1 MLKLTEFSH
10 LKSVKNIVA
19 ESFLGTVE
27 KLKPVKEILEE
38 NGEKEV
44 SYFDIKLALAMIEKG
59 DL

>member
-1 MLKLTEFSH
+1 MLKLTEFSY

-19 ESFLGTVE
+19 ESFSGKVE
-27 KLKPVKEILEE
+27 KLKPVKEVFEE